1 MQKEYPGTESKSET
15 EALLRRAMED
25 YEKSGLWRKRK
36 TSPWRYAGYVGGGRT
51 EARYIEQWHSDGLS
65 GTVGRI
71 KRHPLGKRKL
81 KTVTADHLQ
90 AFIDFMS
97 YGAPIPMER
106 PPRP

>member
-1 MQKEYPGTESKSET
+1 M
-15 EALLRRAMED
+15 
-25 YEKSGLWRKRK
+25 
-36 TSPWRYAGYVGGGRT
+36 
-51 EARYIEQWHSDGLS
+51 
-65 GTVGRI
+65 GRI

-97 YGAPIPMER
+97 YGGANPDER